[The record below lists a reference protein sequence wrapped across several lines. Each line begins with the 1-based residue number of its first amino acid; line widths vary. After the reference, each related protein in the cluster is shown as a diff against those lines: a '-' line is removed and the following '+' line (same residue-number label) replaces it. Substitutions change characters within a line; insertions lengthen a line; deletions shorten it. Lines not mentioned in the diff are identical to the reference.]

1 MATVTVPDYSD
12 RRFKKWAKV
21 LTNVAPDAKNGY
33 GFGGN
38 FVEVGRMVDLPEG
51 AVLLVYA
58 ETGSVANHQ
67 PKVTLYRVEEGE
79 LVEHASVW
87 SWDWAFHVREKA
99 IELLGQKPSVP
110 EELRNAV
117 EQLLGQYGR
126 DAVEEALRSLPAGT
140 Q

>member
-1 MATVTVPDYSD
+1 MATITVPDYSD

-33 GFGGN
+33 GFSGN
-38 FVEVGRMVDLPEG
+38 FVEVGRMVDLSEG

-58 ETGSVANHQ
+58 ETGSVANHR

-99 IELLGQKPSVP
+99 IELLGQKQDVP
-110 EELRNAV
+110 EGLRQCVAELVDKYGFAAV
-117 EQLLGQYGR
+117 EQ
-126 DAVEEALRSLPAGT
+126 ALREFQSH
-140 Q
+140 

>member
-21 LTNVAPDAKNGY
+21 LTKVEPEAKNGY
-33 GFGGN
+33 GFSGN
-38 FVEVGRMVDLPEG
+38 FVEVGRMVDLSEG

-58 ETGSVANHQ
+58 ETGSVANHR

-99 IELLGQKPSVP
+99 IELLGQKQDVP
-110 EELRNAV
+110 EDL
-117 EQLLGQYGR
+117 R
-126 DAVEEALRSLPAGT
+126 DAVAQLVDKYGLAALEQALREFQSR
-140 Q
+140 

>member
-33 GFGGN
+33 GFSGN
-38 FVEVGRMVDLPEG
+38 FVEVGRMVDLSEG

-58 ETGSVANHQ
+58 ETGSVANHR

-99 IELLGQKPSVP
+99 IELLGQKQDVP
-110 EELRNAV
+110 EDLRDAVAQLVDKYGLAAV
-117 EQLLGQYGR
+117 EQ
-126 DAVEEALRSLPAGT
+126 ALREFQSR
-140 Q
+140 

>member
-21 LTNVAPDAKNGY
+21 LTKVEPEAKNGY
-33 GFGGN
+33 GFSGN

-58 ETGSVANHQ
+58 ETGSVANHR

-99 IELLGQKPSVP
+99 IELLGQKQDVP
-110 EELRNAV
+110 EGLRQCVAELVDKYGFAAV
-117 EQLLGQYGR
+117 EQ
-126 DAVEEALRSLPAGT
+126 ALREFQSH
-140 Q
+140 

>member
-21 LTNVAPDAKNGY
+21 LTKVEPEAKNGY
-33 GFGGN
+33 GFSGN
-38 FVEVGRMVDLPEG
+38 FVEVGRMVDLSEG

-58 ETGSVANHQ
+58 ETGSVANHR

-99 IELLGQKPSVP
+99 IELLGQKQDVP
-110 EELRNAV
+110 EGLRQCVAELVDKYGFAAV
-117 EQLLGQYGR
+117 EQ
-126 DAVEEALRSLPAGT
+126 ALREFQSH
-140 Q
+140 

>member
-1 MATVTVPDYSD
+1 MATITVPDYSD

-33 GFGGN
+33 GFSGN

-58 ETGSVANHQ
+58 ETGSVANHR

-99 IELLGQKPSVP
+99 IELLGQKQDVP
-110 EELRNAV
+110 EGLRQCVAELVDKYGFAAV
-117 EQLLGQYGR
+117 EQ
-126 DAVEEALRSLPAGT
+126 ALREFQSH
-140 Q
+140 